1 MANANIAN
9 LQVGDLSRY
18 QPEEQEEIQRQAV
31 VASVLGPSLGP
42 NKWQLEA
49 ALPTAQKLKLAY
61 AQIDA
66 LELEDSV
73 LDIIKKEVTA
83 KIVREH
89 ATSVHNEFEGNRWV
103 PKVLK
108 KQVEDYRLNVKFVEH
123 TLPAISRFKDSKE
136 ISHDAIKPAD
146 SHKEVIRKIL
156 RDFEEQLNPNE
167 PLYATNN
174 LRRELLKKAALLV
187 RAEQT
192 RLSESLE
199 QYNLIASKSRDG
211 ENYTESTAD
220 KLHNEAKKNQAWLL
234 NRIETEQFSYN
245 TLERHLEEN
254 DDKRSRESRN
264 SLVTRDIIDEA
275 AKKVQTPVPILGKG
289 DTLDG
294 ECNKQM
300 AIRLKLLAQSGQQ
313 FRGKRNEDP
322 SVVERFLQDVII
334 CMDNK
339 KNARVGLEIMHQLVA
354 KDSFA
359 WDVINTYRKQVRKA
373 PNRQAQLFQEL
384 WVELQTF
391 NYGKESVKKLIEQM
405 NALQLYRP
413 PERLNYIGMWVSE
426 MFDLVDR
433 YYDAEEHE
441 ERDHQAFLELKSRI
455 KEIRAEFFFMVDSQ
469 ITQKIDTLRG
479 ADGEP
484 TNAWGLRELWNRFS
498 KFWTD
503 TTFPSRQP
511 LLSDPGRYTRLAL
524 NSKNV
529 SRAIENS
536 RNSRSSTRNN
546 RTRSQTRSGSRSR
559 DRKGGKINAFG
570 DAMEERRKPRPKKKR
585 NFKSQDDR
593 RAARNQQQQQQR
605 GPRNRTASN
614 PPKCEICNKY
624 HHGKCSHY
632 PHQEW
637 EKDVPNCMNCGG
649 THEGKCRGEYPQRIN
664 EVRSSSTSSSLN
676 TEPAMPALEAVP
688 ADKDA
693 GAAAEFSDDEQ

>member
-1 MANANIAN
+1 MANINANITN

-42 NKWQLEA
+42 SKWQLEPT
-49 ALPTAQKLKLAY
+49 LPTAQKLKLAY
-61 AQIDA
+61 EQIDA
-66 LELEDSV
+66 LNLDEPV
-73 LDIIKKEVTA
+73 LDIIKKEVTT
-83 KIVREH
+83 KLVREH
-89 ATSVHNEFEGNRWV
+89 ATTVHNEFEGNRWV

-108 KQVEDYRLNVKFVEH
+108 KQVEDYRLNVKFENH
-123 TLPAISRFKDSKE
+123 TSPAISRFKDSKE
-136 ISHDAIKPAD
+136 LSHDAIKPTD
-146 SHKEVIRKIL
+146 SHKEVIRKVL
-156 RDFEEQLNPNE
+156 LDFEEQLNPNE
-167 PLYATNN
+167 PLFATNQ

-199 QYNLIASKSRDG
+199 QYNFLVSKSKDG
-211 ENYTESTAD
+211 ENYIESAAD
-220 KLHNEAKKNQAWLL
+220 KLHNEAKRNHAWLL
-234 NRIETEQFSYN
+234 ERIETEQFSYN

-254 DDKRSRESRN
+254 DDKRSRESRK

-322 SVVERFLQDVII
+322 SVVERFLTDVII

-354 KDSFA
+354 KNSFA
-359 WDVINTYRKQVRKA
+359 WDVINAYRKQVRKA

-384 WVELQTF
+384 WIELQTF

-405 NALQLYRP
+405 NELQLWKP

-455 KEIRAEFFFMVDSQ
+455 KEIRAEFFYMVDSQ
-469 ITQKIDTLRG
+469 ITQKIDTLQG

-498 KFWTD
+498 KFWVD
-503 TTFPSRQP
+503 TTFPSKRP
-511 LLSDPGRYTRLAL
+511 LLSEPGRYTRLAL

-529 SRAIENS
+529 SRAIESS
-536 RNSRSSTRNN
+536 RNPRTPTRNN
-546 RTRSQTRSGSRSR
+546 RARSQTRSGSRSR
-559 DRKGGKINAFG
+559 DRNSGKINTFG
-570 DAMEERRKPRPKKKR
+570 GARDERRKPRSKKKR
-585 NFKSQDDR
+585 NYKPQEDR
-593 RAARNQQQQQQR
+593 RASNTQQRQQQK
-605 GPRNRTASN
+605 PRNRSASN
-614 PPKCEICNKY
+614 PPQCEICRKY

-649 THEGKCRGEYPQRIN
+649 KHEGKCRDDYRIN
-664 EVRSSSTSSSLN
+664 EIRSSSTSSSLN
-676 TEPAMPALEAVP
+676 TEPATPALGAVP
-688 ADKDA
+688 ADKDV